1 MTENDIKGLMEK
13 YLNGTITEGEEKL
26 LEQFDGILLSKN
38 EKVNFKSEIHKAK
51 VKQNLSHSIH
61 KKGKTKSLKWLRI
74 AASWALIISFG
85 IVAYNW
91 SNKNVQQEPIAE
103 IVEHTD
109 WGQKLNVTLA
119 DGTKVVLN
127 SGSTLCFPER
137 FEGNSREVELM
148 GEAFFEVVKNRNKP
162 FVIRSG
168 DITTTVLGTSFNI
181 NAYPDKEEVAVTLA
195 TGKVKIASTDSTVF
209 ISPNQQAVFDHL
221 NKTLSTFQVEINPY
235 IDWKNGIIHI
245 NDATLAETTAI
256 LERWYG
262 VSFVFENEKLKQCHI
277 TATYDNQTL
286 ATVLESIK
294 HVKKGMAY
302 EYLGDHKILIKGSCN
317 D

>member
-13 YLNGTITEGEEKL
+13 YLNGTITAREEKL
-26 LEQFDGILLSKN
+26 LEQFDGTLLSKN
-38 EKVNFKSEIHKAK
+38 EKVNFKSEVHKAK
-51 VKQNLSHSIH
+51 VRQNLSQIIH
-61 KKGKTKSLKWLRI
+61 KKGKTKSFKWLRV
-74 AASWALIISFG
+74 AASWALVIGFC
-85 IVAYNW
+85 VVVYNW
-91 SNKNVQQEPIAE
+91 SDEDVRQEPTAE
-103 IVEHTD
+103 IVERTK
-109 WGQKLNVTLA
+109 WGQKLNMTLA

-148 GEAFFEVVKNRNKP
+148 GEAFFDVVKNKDKP
-162 FVIRSG
+162 FMIRSG

-181 NAYPDKEEVAVTLA
+181 NAYPDEEEVAVTLA
-195 TGKVKIASTDSTVF
+195 TGKVKIASGDSTVF
-209 ISPNQQAVFDHL
+209 ISPNQQAVFNHL
-221 NKTLSTFQVEINPY
+221 NKTLSIFQVEISPY

-245 NDATLAETTAI
+245 NDATLAETAAI

-262 VSFVFENEKLKQCHI
+262 ISFVFENEKLKQCHI

-302 EYLGDHKILIKGSCN
+302 EYLGDHRILIKGSCN

>member
-38 EKVNFKSEIHKAK
+38 KKVNFNSEIHKAR
-51 VKQNLSHSIH
+51 VKQNLSHIIH
-61 KKGKTKSLKWLRI
+61 KRGKTKSLKWLRI
-74 AASWALIISFG
+74 AASWALIISLGF
-85 IVAYNW
+85 VAYNW
-91 SNKNVQQEPIAE
+91 SHSYVQQEPMAE
-103 IVEHTD
+103 IVEHTK

-148 GEAFFEVVKNRNKP
+148 GEAFFDVVKNRDKP
-162 FVIRSG
+162 FVIRLG

-195 TGKVKIASTDSTVF
+195 TGKVKIASADSTVF
-209 ISPNQQAVFDHL
+209 ISPNQQAVFNHL

-245 NDATLAETTAI
+245 NDATLAETAEI

-262 VSFVFENEKLKQCHI
+262 VSFVFENEKLKHCHI

-294 HVKKGMAY
+294 HVKKGMGY
-302 EYLGDHKILIKGSCN
+302 EYMGDNKILIKGSCN